1 MPPTAHAADTT
12 ASKSAGGGDIAQA
25 RPRRGRSLLSGR
37 VAIITGGGT
46 GIGRATAL
54 LMARERAAAIVIAGR
69 RSDSGKEVEQAC
81 RVAGSEALYIQTDVT
96 KDDQIARL
104 VETTLA
110 RFGRLDVAFNNAGF
124 QEPRA
129 LIDVQDTHLF
139 DRVFDTNVRSVFLC
153 LKHQIPAMLK
163 SGGGSIVIN
172 TSVSGQRNPNPGLA
186 LYSASKAAAISL
198 TRSAAME
205 YGPRGVRINAIAP
218 GRVVTDMML
227 GSGIADMSAVAAGLP
242 LRRMGHPEEVAEA
255 VVWLVSDAASY
266 VVGHVLA
273 ADGGFSAS

>member
-1 MPPTAHAADTT
+1 MSPTAHAADTT

-54 LMARERAAAIVIAGR
+54 LMARERAAAVVIAGR
-69 RSDSGKEVEQAC
+69 RSDAGKEVEQAC